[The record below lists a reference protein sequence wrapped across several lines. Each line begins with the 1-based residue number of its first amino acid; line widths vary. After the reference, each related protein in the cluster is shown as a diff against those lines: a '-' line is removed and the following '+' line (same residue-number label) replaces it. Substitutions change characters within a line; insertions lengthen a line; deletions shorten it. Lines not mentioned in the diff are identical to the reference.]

1 MKTNALLSNRNLAL
15 INVLALIIVL
25 ALNSLANA
33 LPINGFT
40 TGEISDMYPSVFTPA
55 GITFSIWGMIYLL
68 LIGFIFYQF
77 KLTKEPYFS
86 ELSLWFILSC
96 VANASWIL
104 VWHYLLTAASVTIML
119 VLLYSLINIFLLLH
133 KNKMKSQLAWFF
145 VSLPFIVYLSWIC
158 VATIANISTLLI
170 ALGWEGGVLPPQGWT
185 IIMVSIAA
193 ALGGV
198 VAYRFNEPSFLLVL
212 IWALF
217 GIYLRWNETENAIVS
232 NYSLIMMIALGL
244 IFIQLFVRLFVKPKD
259 VS

>member
-25 ALNSLANA
+25 TMNSLANA
-33 LPINGFT
+33 LPINGLT
-40 TGEISDMYPSVFTPA
+40 TGEISDMYPSLFTPA
-55 GITFSIWGMIYLL
+55 GITFTIWGIIYLL
-68 LIGFIFYQF
+68 LIGFILYQF
-77 KLTKEPYFS
+77 KLTDEPYFS

-96 VANASWIL
+96 VANACWIL
-104 VWHYLLTAASVTIML
+104 VWHYLLTAASVTVML

-133 KNKMKSQLAWFF
+133 KHKMKSQLAWFF

-170 ALGWEGGVLPPQGWT
+170 ALGWEGGILTAQWWT
-185 IIMVSIAA
+185 IIMITIAA
-193 ALGGV
+193 ALGGW

-212 IWALF
+212 LWALF
-217 GIYLRWNETENAIVS
+217 GIFLRWDETENTIIS
-232 NYSLIMMIALGL
+232 NYSRILMFALGL
-244 IFIQLFVRLFVKPKD
+244 LFTLLVVRLFVKRKS

>member
-1 MKTNALLSNRNLAL
+1 MKTNALLTNRNLAL

-25 ALNSLANA
+25 AMNSLANA
-33 LPINGFT
+33 LPINGLT
-40 TGEISDMYPSVFTPA
+40 TGEISDMYPSLFTPA
-55 GITFSIWGMIYLL
+55 GITFTIWGIIYLL

-77 KLTKEPYFS
+77 KLTDEPYFS

-104 VWHYLLTAASVTIML
+104 VWHYLLTAASVTVML
-119 VLLYSLINIFLLLH
+119 VLLYSLINIFLLLQKH
-133 KNKMKSQLAWFF
+133 KMKSQLAWFF

-170 ALGWEGGVLPPQGWT
+170 ALGWEGGILTAQWWT
-185 IIMVSIAA
+185 IIMITIAA
-193 ALGGV
+193 ALGGW

-212 IWALF
+212 LWALF
-217 GIYLRWNETENAIVS
+217 GIFLRWDETENTIIS
-232 NYSLIMMIALGL
+232 NYSRILMFALGL
-244 IFIQLFVRLFVKPKD
+244 VFTLLVVRLFVKRKS

>member
-1 MKTNALLSNRNLAL
+1 M
-15 INVLALIIVL
+15 INVLALIMVL
-25 ALNSLANA
+25 AMNSLANA
-33 LPINGFT
+33 LPINSFT
-40 TGEISDMYPSVFTPA
+40 TGEISDMYPSLFTPA
-55 GITFSIWGMIYLL
+55 GITFSIWGIIYLL
-68 LIGFIFYQF
+68 LIGFILYQF
-77 KLTKEPYFS
+77 KLTDEPYFA

-96 VANASWIL
+96 VVNASWIL
-104 VWHYLLTAASVTIML
+104 VWHYLLTAASVTVML

-158 VATIANISTLLI
+158 VATIANVSTLLI
-170 ALGWEGGVLPPQGWT
+170 ALGWEGGVLTPQWWT
-185 IIMVSIAA
+185 IIMITIAA
-193 ALGGV
+193 ALGGL

-244 IFIQLFVRLFVKPKD
+244 IFIQLFVRLFVNPKD